1 MSLPFASL
9 TAPLG
14 LLIHPGLLWAGLGL
28 ASIPLIIHLLNRR
41 RVRRRD
47 WAAMTWLL
55 AAMKR
60 HQRRLRLEH
69 WLMLLLRMAAV
80 ALLGLALAR
89 PVLTDSA
96 LAGLVGARRSVV
108 LVVDT
113 SYSTLAKVDARSVA
127 ERIQQEAGRLLDG
140 LGPEDALAVVVT
152 NDPDEADD
160 AGVSPFVLRPRS
172 VGGEAIAR
180 ARQALAA
187 LHPRPA
193 PAPWPTTFERVREQL
208 APEDPEREIWVLT
221 DFQALD
227 WAPGAT
233 ETDAAATDGATADG
247 AATRGRAPLL
257 AALEDVL
264 RTPARVRIVDLGGGD
279 RRNLTLESVDI
290 TGGEEAFAGRPLR
303 LELVVANHGSTAVQG
318 AAVEVAPD
326 GEASRRVVRVPEIPA
341 ASIAGDRPVPG
352 RQTVYVDLPALLLQ
366 QSGWRSLRASVL
378 PPADDPGVDSLGLDS
393 ERACV
398 LHVRPQ
404 IRVVAWTE
412 TSRTEIS
419 ESAEDY
425 LRGVFEGEMPSG
437 GASPGLGPDLPWFF
451 TYRGVRAESELL
463 RALRERGNDHLDL
476 VVLANAA
483 PRDPRTMAELRAFV
497 REGGGLL
504 VFLGDQVSDEAAWNE
519 PFFGTDPSERLLPF
533 RLGPT
538 EERDRKQDG
547 ALSFDLDLE
556 AREGAHP
563 VARPFVDPSAGGWLA
578 AVPPRIWGR
587 MAFRQDPSPDGGPPA
602 PREPTEGSDGAAGA
616 VVLRYADGPAAI
628 VAGGLGE
635 GRTMW
640 VSTSLDNGWLGEAVF
655 FRPILLEEAGRWLT
669 ASRQPS
675 RVLEVGGRLRAR
687 VPRLATQV
695 RLTIPGGRQV
705 TPTLRDI
712 EGNELFADVV
722 HDALG
727 ATGVW
732 TLTYETRGSDGE
744 VVNAQEPFAVVPA
757 AREGG
762 LEALRHDVLP
772 QALPEGL
779 DIEVL
784 DAVSASKVAVDDVR
798 RGEITRALLW
808 ALLALLVIESVL
820 AVLFGRAR
828 AAAPTSDAPADAGP
842 AGRAAARRAAGDAT
856 DGTPAAHEG
865 EVA

>member
-1 MSLPFASL
+1 MSLPPDAFMN
-9 TAPLG
+9 PLG
-14 LLIHPGLLWAGLGL
+14 LLIHPGLLWTGLGL
-28 ASIPLIIHLLNRR
+28 ASVPLIIHLLNRR

-172 VGGEAIAR
+172 VGGEAVAR

-193 PAPWPTTFERVREQL
+193 PAPWPATLERVREQL
-208 APEDPEREIWVLT
+208 ALEDPEREIWVLT

-233 ETDAAATDGATADG
+233 DATATDASATDGGSTS
-247 AATRGRAPLL
+247 GRAPLL

-279 RRNLTLESVDI
+279 RRNLTLESVEI
-290 TGGEEAFAGRPLR
+290 SGGEEAFAGRPLR
-303 LELVVANHGSTAVQG
+303 LELVVANHGSSAVQG

-341 ASIAGDRPVPG
+341 ASIAADRPVPG

-366 QSGWRSLRASVL
+366 QSGWRSLKASVL

-393 ERACV
+393 ERSCV

-404 IRVVAWTE
+404 IRVLAWTE

-425 LRGVFEGEMPSG
+425 LRGVFEGEMPG
-437 GASPGLGPDLPWFF
+437 GGTSPGLAPDLPWFF
-451 TYRGVRAESELL
+451 TYRGVRTESELL

-483 PRDPRTMAELRAFV
+483 PRDPRTLVELRAFV

-504 VFLGDQVSDEAAWNE
+504 VFLGDQVSDPAAWNE
-519 PFFGTDPSERLLPF
+519 PFFGTDPAERLLPF
-533 RLGPT
+533 PLGAI
-538 EERDRKQDG
+538 EERDRTQDG
-547 ALSFDLDLE
+547 AISFDLDLE

-563 VARPFVDPSAGGWLA
+563 VARPFVDPSAEGWLA
-578 AVPPRIWGR
+578 DVPPRIWGR
-587 MAFRQDPSPDGGPPA
+587 MAFRQDASPDGGPTA
-602 PREPTEGSDGAAGA
+602 PREPTDGSDGPAGA
-616 VVLRYADGPAAI
+616 VVLRYVDGPPAI

-712 EGNELFADVV
+712 EGNELYADVV

-732 TLTYETRGSDGE
+732 TLTYETRGADGE

-762 LEALRHDVLP
+762 LEPLRHDVLP

-784 DAVSASKVAVDDVR
+784 DAVSASEAAVDDVR

-828 AAAPTSDAPADAGP
+828 AAAPTSDTPGDMTAEGRGAGEGALADATL
-842 AGRAAARRAAGDAT
+842 AGK
-856 DGTPAAHEG
+856 EG

>member
-1 MSLPFASL
+1 MSATPA
-9 TAPLG
+9 G
-14 LLIHPGLLWAGLGL
+14 LLLPPGFLINPTLLWTGLGL

-80 ALLGLALAR
+80 ALLGLAWAR

-160 AGVSPFVLRPRS
+160 AGVAPFVLRPRS
-172 VGGEAIAR
+172 VGGEAVAR

-193 PAPWPTTFERVREQL
+193 PAPWPATFERVREQL

-227 WAPGAT
+227 WAPGASAGSRSD
-233 ETDAAATDGATADG
+233 EGSA
-247 AATRGRAPLL
+247 RGRAPLL

-264 RTPARVRIVDLGGGD
+264 RDQARVRIVDVGGSD
-279 RRNLTLESVDI
+279 RRNLTVESVAVS
-290 TGGEEAFAGRPLR
+290 GGEDAFAGRPLR
-303 LELVVANHGSTAVQG
+303 LEVVVANHGATAVTG
-318 AAVEVAPD
+318 ATVEIAPD
-326 GEASRRVVRVPEIPA
+326 GEASRRAVRVPEIPA
-341 ASIAGDRPVPG
+341 ASVAADRPVPG

-366 QSGWRSLRASVL
+366 QAGWRSLKATIL
-378 PPADDPGVDSLGLDS
+378 PPADDPGVDALGLDS
-393 ERACV
+393 ERAAIV
-398 LHVRPQ
+398 HVRPQ
-404 IRVVAWTE
+404 IRVLAWTE

-437 GASPGLGPDLPWFF
+437 TTSPGLEPDLPWFF

-463 RALRERGNDHLDL
+463 RALRDRGNDPLDL

-483 PRDPRTMAELRAFV
+483 PRDPRTLKELRDFV
-497 REGGGLL
+497 SAGGGLL
-504 VFLGDQVSDEAAWNE
+504 VFLGDQVSDPAAWNE

-533 RLGPT
+533 PVGT
-538 EERDRKQDG
+538 IEERDRTQDG
-547 ALSFDLDLE
+547 AMAFDLDLE
-556 AREGAHP
+556 PREGAHP
-563 VARPFVDPSAGGWLA
+563 VARAFVDPSAEGWLA

-587 MAFRQDPSPDGGPPA
+587 MVFRQEPSPDGGPTT
-602 PREPTEGSDGAAGA
+602 PREPSDAAAGRPGA
-616 VVLRYADGPAAI
+616 DPVVLRYADGAAAV

-635 GRTMW
+635 GRTLW
-640 VSTSLDNGWLGEAVF
+640 VGTSLDNGWLGEAVF

-669 ASRQPS
+669 ASRAPS

-712 EGNELFADVV
+712 EGNELQADVV

-732 TLTYETRGSDGE
+732 TLTYETRGPDGE
-744 VVNAQEPFAVVPA
+744 IVNAQEPFAVVPA
-757 AREGG
+757 AREGALG
-762 LEALRHDVLP
+762 GLRHDVLP

-784 DAVSASKVAVDDVR
+784 DAVSASEAAVDDVR

-808 ALLALLVIESVL
+808 ALLALLVIESLL
-820 AVLFGRAR
+820 AVMFGRAR
-828 AAAPTSDAPADAGP
+828 AAAPTSDQPTDATADATASP
-842 AGRAAARRAAGDAT
+842 
-856 DGTPAAHEG
+856 